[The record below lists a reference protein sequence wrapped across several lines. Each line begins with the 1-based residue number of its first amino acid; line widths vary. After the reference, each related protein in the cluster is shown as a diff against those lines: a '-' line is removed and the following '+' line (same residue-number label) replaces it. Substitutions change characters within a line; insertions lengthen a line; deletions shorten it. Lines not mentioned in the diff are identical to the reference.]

1 MIQDHNLKITEEEYR
16 DLDLPSYSMLSSISK
31 NGIDVVEGTING
43 VFELKFGSLVDDM
56 CFNTDILSKKYYAG
70 TAPKNPTTNVKK
82 VIDYILNTI
91 NNSDNGEE
99 ITKTSVLGTKRSKK
113 ITKDLKN
120 YTAEARAGANHHNV
134 YGGYSNKKLMET
146 LIEKGQEYFKDKM
159 ESKGRIFIKPEMWN
173 KAYATATTLVTHPFS
188 RKYFDHEVEGIEII
202 YQYKFIANVNGR
214 DVKGMLDCVYVDHN
228 NKKIIPVDLKTGEF
242 PVIKFKDVFLGYNY
256 YIQGALYKEGLK
268 SIVDNDPDLNG
279 YTVEDFEFLY
289 ISKQNEYKPLVWVM
303 GDDIHQ
309 AALKGF
315 KDVYNYKH
323 KGVYDLL
330 EDYYG
335 CKEGRNCQYVKE
347 VYDNDGRMMLND
359 VISYDEKME
368 NNNIT

>member
-1 MIQDHNLKITEEEYR
+1 MIQDHNLKISEQEYR

-56 CFNTDILSKKYYAG
+56 CFNTDILSEKYYAG
-70 TAPKNPTTNVKK
+70 KAPKNPTTNVKK
-82 VIDYILNTI
+82 IVDYILDSI
-91 NNSDNGEE
+91 ENNKSDE
-99 ITKTSVLGTKRSKK
+99 ITTTSILGKKKTKK
-113 ITKDLKN
+113 ITNNLKN
-120 YTAEARAGANHHNV
+120 YVTEAREAANFHNIYGA
-134 YGGYSNKKLMET
+134 YSNKKLMET
-146 LIEKGQEYFKDKM
+146 IVDKGQTYFEDKM
-159 ESKGRIFIKPEMWN
+159 SSKGKVFIKPEMWN

-188 RKYFDHEVEGIEII
+188 RKYFDHEVNGIEII
-202 YQYKFIANVNGR
+202 YQYKFVAEVNGR
-214 DVKGMLDCVYVDHN
+214 KVKGMLDCVYVDHN

-242 PVIKFKDVFLGYNY
+242 PVIKFKDAFLGYGY

-268 SIVDNDPDLNG
+268 SIVANDPDLKG

-303 GDDIHQ
+303 GDNLHQ

-315 KDVYNYKH
+315 KDTYNYKH

-359 VISYDEKME
+359 VIAYDEKME
-368 NNNIT
+368 SKNKE